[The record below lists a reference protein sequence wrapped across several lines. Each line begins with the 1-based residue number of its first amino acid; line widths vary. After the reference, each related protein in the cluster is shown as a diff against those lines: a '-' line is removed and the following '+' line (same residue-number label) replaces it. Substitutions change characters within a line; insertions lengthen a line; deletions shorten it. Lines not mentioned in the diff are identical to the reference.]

1 MAFSPDRVSAVLEL
15 WASKRR
21 DTQDIAELLMMRE
34 ADVERII
41 HADRE
46 ARRQARQRAVA

>member
-1 MAFSPDRVSAVLEL
+1 MGNYVQRNRAAALDL
-15 WASKRR
+15 WATKRYS
-21 DTQDIAELLMMRE
+21 THEIAELLMMRE

-46 ARRQARQRAVA
+46 NRRRAA

>member
-1 MAFSPDRVSAVLEL
+1 MAGSAEKAAAVLEL
-15 WASKRR
+15 WATKRF
-21 DTQDIAELLMMRE
+21 DTHNIAWLLDMHE

-46 ARRQARQRAVA
+46 LRRRARKQAVA